1 VGTLRKLLPLL
12 TVALLGFAAYDG
24 WFFYKRWNDRRE
36 AVRQQKAYEAEQA
49 RRTIDSLG
57 GGELK
62 ILNFY
67 ASPPSI
73 PSGGHANLCYGV
85 YGATSVKIE
94 PFVEELHPAVSHCFA
109 ASPSRTTEYKLTAV
123 DAAGHTA
130 SQTVTVQVR

>member
-1 VGTLRKLLPLL
+1 MGTLRKLLPLL

-24 WFFYKRWNDRRE
+24 WFFYKRWSERRD

-49 RRTIDSLG
+49 RRTIDLLG

-73 PSGGHANLCYGV
+73 APGAQANLCYGV
-85 YGATSVKIE
+85 YGATSVKVE

-109 ASPSRTTEYKLTAV
+109 AVPSRTTEYKLIAA
-123 DAAGHTA
+123 DASGHTA
-130 SQTVTVQVR
+130 SQTVTIQVK